1 MDGSMNR
8 GPSNYFLI
16 LCDVIIVLLT
26 LLTYSDWWYYVQH
39 TDFFI
44 KNFICMH
51 LSDNCNLLII
61 ISFISYLFLCWV
73 AGIFILFAL
82 YDFIPQLFL
91 LTSSLV
97 VSLPIYSS
105 SCTGIL
111 KTLFIRLY
119 FHLVWVFIHFIWDLF
134 ICI

>member
-1 MDGSMNR
+1 MNR

-16 LCDVIIVLLT
+16 LCDVIIVLLIVIDGT
-26 LLTYSDWWYYVQH
+26 MSGTRIFLSQ
-39 TDFFI
+39 
-44 KNFICMH
+44 NFICMH

-119 FHLVWVFIHFIWDLF
+119 FHLVRVFIYFIWDLF
-134 ICI
+134 FCI

>member
-1 MDGSMNR
+1 MNR

-16 LCDVIIVLLT
+16 LCDVIIVLPIVIDDT
-26 LLTYSDWWYYVQH
+26 MSSTQNF
-39 TDFFI
+39 FFI

-91 LTSSLV
+91 LTSSRLTAN
-97 VSLPIYSS
+97 LFIKLYRYFENFIYTIIFSFSS
-105 SCTGIL
+105 SFY
-111 KTLFIRLY
+111 LFHFRFIFLY
-119 FHLVWVFIHFIWDLF
+119 IIHIFV
-134 ICI
+134 

>member
-1 MDGSMNR
+1 MNR

-16 LCDVIIVLLT
+16 LCDVIIVLLIVIDDT
-26 LLTYSDWWYYVQH
+26 ISSTQNF
-39 TDFFI
+39 FFI

-91 LTSSLV
+91 LTSSRL
-97 VSLPIYSS
+97 
-105 SCTGIL
+105 TAN
-111 KTLFIRLY
+111 LFIKLY
-119 FHLVWVFIHFIWDLF
+119 RYFENFIYTIIFSFSLSFYSFYLRFIYLYIIHIF
-134 ICI
+134 V

>member
-1 MDGSMNR
+1 MNR

-16 LCDVIIVLLT
+16 LCDVIIVLPIVIDDT
-26 LLTYSDWWYYVQH
+26 ISSTQNF
-39 TDFFI
+39 FFI
-44 KNFICMH
+44 KNFICLH

-91 LTSSLV
+91 LTSSRL
-97 VSLPIYSS
+97 
-105 SCTGIL
+105 TAN
-111 KTLFIRLY
+111 LFIKLY
-119 FHLVWVFIHFIWDLF
+119 RYFENFIYTIIFSFSLSFYSFYLRFIYLYIIHIF
-134 ICI
+134 V